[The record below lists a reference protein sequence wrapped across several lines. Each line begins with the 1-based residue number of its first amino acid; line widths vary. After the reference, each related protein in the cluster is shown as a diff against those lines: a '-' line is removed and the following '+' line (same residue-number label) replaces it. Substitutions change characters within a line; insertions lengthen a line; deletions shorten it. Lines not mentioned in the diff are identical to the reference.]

1 MIKFENISKS
11 FGSTA
16 VIKNVSLQI
25 PRGKLVV
32 LIGKSGCGKTTL
44 LKMINRL
51 IEPSGGKIFFADK
64 DIKTLNLINLRRK
77 TGYVIQQTGLFP
89 HMTVSDNIGII
100 PASIGISEDK
110 NAARVQELLE
120 MVGLN
125 YEDYKDRYP
134 NDLSGGQQQRVGFA
148 RALANDPDVIL
159 MDEPFSA
166 LDPITRCDL
175 QEELRKLQQQMQKTI
190 VFVTHDMDEAIKIAD
205 LICVMRGGVIAQYD
219 TPENILKNPADEF
232 VANFVG
238 KHRIWSSPEFIKIAD
253 IMIENPVTCREDQ
266 SALYCLERMRRT
278 KVDSLLV
285 VEPGSGLL
293 KGIVRG
299 KAIVPERDLHK
310 PAAELMQTDFLYL
323 KPEDNILTALKLVNE
338 NHVANV
344 PVINEFRHLVGL
356 VTTSTLV
363 TTLSQQYAPNMEVAN
378 A

>member
-11 FGSTA
+11 FGATA